1 MSKALENIEDV
12 LKSHKLSMDDYA
24 HIKQIL
30 DREPNLVEVGIFS
43 AMWSE
48 HC

>member
-1 MSKALENIEDV
+1 MDNIEEI
-12 LKSHKLSMDDYA
+12 LERHKLSLEDYD

-30 DREPNLVEVGIFS
+30 KREPNLVEIGIFS

-48 HC
+48 